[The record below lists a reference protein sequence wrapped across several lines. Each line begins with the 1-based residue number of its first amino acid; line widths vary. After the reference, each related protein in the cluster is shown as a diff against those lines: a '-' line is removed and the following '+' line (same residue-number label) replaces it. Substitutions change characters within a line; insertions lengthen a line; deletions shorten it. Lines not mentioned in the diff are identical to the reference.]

1 MMRVRLIK
9 PCTFKGSTY
18 PAGVVLD
25 VSVHHSLKLIERG
38 VAVTDEVPPVTL
50 DVEEVAL
57 PHDEFEFSSEE
68 A

>member
-1 MMRVRLIK
+1 MKVKLIK

-18 PAGVVLD
+18 PAGAVLD

-38 VAVTDEVPPVTL
+38 LAVADEVPPVTP